1 MPFLVRLRPNS
12 QYLLFLVIGLLLI
25 GYGLTGTGAIR
36 VGLVAA
42 GALLAI
48 LLGYPIVLSTV
59 FRVPLIAVDDAGIRL
74 PLMGVRLPWAELATV
89 SHGVRA
95 NFVVLLLVPTDPQA
109 VLAQVRPW
117 LRGEAR
123 KNLAEFGTPIVLMA
137 QSMNRSL
144 AQVAAGIDQHRPHD

>member
-74 PLMGVRLPWAELATV
+74 PLMGVAVTV
-89 SHGVRA
+89 GRARHRQSRRTGEFCGV
-95 NFVVLLLVPTDPQA
+95 VVGA
-109 VLAQVRPW
+109 
-117 LRGEAR
+117 
-123 KNLAEFGTPIVLMA
+123 
-137 QSMNRSL
+137 
-144 AQVAAGIDQHRPHD
+144 H